1 MLRIN
6 MLILSVFIIINIFI
20 VEISFGTNCQPPF
33 TFPPAVAYQGV
44 ELGILQN
51 GAGVALAGFETPMVS
66 RIVMAIGQNQW
77 DCYATYTED
86 VLAVRTVER
95 PILADT
101 IPSPEY
107 NANNQLLCYT
117 YSWVPLIEY
126 ITGQYSTDLDTHYSG
141 TWGLRP
147 LNELITIQQEVEACG
162 DPNDNANF
170 NCLNNLASNYSYCAD
185 VMGII
190 VGVATNFI
198 LASDGYNDRGQKTPW
213 GDCTANCRPFSD
225 PIGFYDPRINIFRHP
240 NPEIDFRRR
249 DFPGFT
255 RRNKFKWVNLLEDN
269 GKGFFNR
276 QEHVV
281 PHIGYTVDPITVSNE
296 DWEDLLEYVFIC
308 RCWLLLYLYIY
319 PYFIY

>member
-1 MLRIN
+1 
-6 MLILSVFIIINIFI
+6 MLILSVFIIINII
-20 VEISFGTNCQPPF
+20 EISVGTNCPL
-33 TFPPAVAYQGV
+33 PPAFPNAENYQSA
-44 ELGILQN
+44 ELGILQG
-51 GAGVALAGFETPMVS
+51 GAGVALAGFETPIVS

-77 DCYATYTED
+77 DCYATYSED
-86 VLAVRTVER
+86 ILAVRTVER

-101 IPSPEY
+101 IPSIEY
-107 NANNQLLCYT
+107 NLDNALLCYA
-117 YSWVPLIEY
+117 YSWVPLIET
-126 ITGQYSTDLDTHYSG
+126 ITGSYSTALDSFYTNA
-141 TWGLRP
+141 WGLRP
-147 LNELITIQQEVEACG
+147 LTELITIQSQVEACG

-170 NCLNNLASNYSYCAD
+170 NCLNNLASTYNYCGD

-198 LASDGYNDRGQKTPW
+198 LESDGYNARGEETPW
-213 GDCTANCRPFSD
+213 GECTANCRPYSD

-249 DFPGFT
+249 DLPGFT
-255 RRNKFKWVNLLEDN
+255 RRNKHKWVNLLEDN

-296 DWEDLLEYVFIC
+296 DWEELLEYVFILS
-308 RCWLLLYLYIY
+308 LL
-319 PYFIY
+319 